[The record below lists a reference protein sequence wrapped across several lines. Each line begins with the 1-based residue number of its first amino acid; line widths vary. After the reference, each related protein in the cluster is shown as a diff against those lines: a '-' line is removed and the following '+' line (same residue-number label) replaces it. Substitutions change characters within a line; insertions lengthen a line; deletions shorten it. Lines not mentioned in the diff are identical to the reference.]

1 MNAENQ
7 AGPRADQT
15 KTPRA
20 DNTKGLRP
28 QLRPS
33 LRIVT
38 ARRISQVFFVALTLW
53 LCAVA
58 TLGAGF
64 WRLSGWQVNFLLQL
78 DPLTALG
85 TLLSTR
91 TWYAPLLW
99 AVPVIVLTAF
109 LGRAF
114 CGFVCPLGALNQFT
128 GWLARR
134 VTAKIPGSRGAA
146 LRARLA
152 DNRHSPWQ
160 AAKYY
165 LLAFLLAAACFG
177 SLQTGL
183 FDPLP
188 LVFRSLNMTLAPV
201 LDAGFQ
207 ALFLKPRHYAS
218 AWLLFAVFA
227 GILGLN
233 LLRPRF
239 FCRYVCPLGALFGL
253 LNRFAPWRVGKR
265 DDTVVGE
272 RSECGNCTLC
282 DTYCEGGCRPS
293 GVLVASECLLCMN
306 CLDACP
312 HGRMIFAGRPSAGG
326 EEHLPEPSRRG
337 FLFAAA
343 AGALSAP
350 LWTIGGLAETGKNPL
365 LIRPPGALDEARFLS
380 RCIRCGQ
387 CMRVCPTN
395 VIQPA
400 LTEAGLEGL
409 WTPVLNYR
417 LGSSGC
423 QVQCIACGNV
433 CPTAAIRPL
442 TLDEKLGQGKFAA
455 KGPVRLG
462 TAFFD
467 RSRCLPWAMER
478 PCLVCQELCPV
489 SPKAIHTRTTYEPIR
504 FGQARLTAA
513 QGARLSLSGLQKPTV
528 NLGSG
533 DYFLRP
539 VGLAALASPEAG
551 LRRINAAAWTAEAQ
565 TLTLD
570 AEPDPRQ
577 GWRSAPGSEVEVL
590 VRLHKPYLDP
600 ARCIG
605 CGVCEHECPIAGLRG
620 VRVSYENESRSGPGR
635 MLV

>member
-1 MNAENQ
+1 M
-7 AGPRADQT
+7 
-15 KTPRA
+15 
-20 DNTKGLRP
+20 RP
-28 QLRPS
+28 L

-38 ARRISQVFFVALTLW
+38 ARRVSQAFFVLLTLW
-53 LCAVA
+53 LCAVS

-64 WRLSGWQVNFLLQL
+64 FRLSGWPVNFILSLS
-78 DPLTALG
+78 PLTALG
-85 TLLSTR
+85 TLLATR

-99 AVPVIVLTAF
+99 AVPVILLTAF
-109 LGRAF
+109 LGRFF
-114 CGFVCPLGALNQFT
+114 CGFACPLGALNQAA

-134 VTAKIPGSRGAA
+134 VGAHVPGARGAA

-152 DNRHSPWQ
+152 DNGHSTWQ

-188 LVFRSLNMTLAPV
+188 LVFRSLNMTVAPV
-201 LDAGFQ
+201 VDAGFQ
-207 ALFLKPRHYAS
+207 ALFTKPRHYAS
-218 AWLLFAVFA
+218 AWLLFSVFA
-227 GILGLN
+227 GVLALN
-233 LLRPRF
+233 ILRPRF
-239 FCRYVCPLGALFGL
+239 FCRYVCPLGALFGM
-253 LNRFAPWRVGKR
+253 LNRFAPWRMGKK
-265 DDTVVGE
+265 DDQAHGA
-272 RSECGNCTLC
+272 CGSCTLC
-282 DTYCEGGCRPS
+282 DTYCEGACRPS
-293 GVLVASECLLCMN
+293 GEIIGSECLMCMN

-312 HGRMIFAGRPSAGG
+312 QNRMTFAPRASAGG
-326 EEHLPEPSRRG
+326 ETHLPEPTRRG
-337 FLFAAA
+337 FVVSLA

-365 LIRPPGALDEARFLS
+365 LIRPPGALDETRFLS

-400 LTEAGLEGL
+400 LGEAGLEGL

-423 QVQCIACGNV
+423 QVQCVACGHV

-442 TLDEKLGQGKFAA
+442 TLNEKLGQGPFAA
-455 KGPVRLG
+455 KGPLRLG
-462 TAFFD
+462 TAFVD
-467 RSRCLPWAMER
+467 RTRCLPWASDR

-489 SPKAIHTRTTYEPIR
+489 SPKSIYTRTTYEPIR
-504 FGQARLTAA
+504 FGQAQYVLH
-513 QGARLSLSGLQKPTV
+513 QDARVSLSGLAKPVV

-533 DYFLRP
+533 DYYLRP
-539 VGLAALASPEAG
+539 AAASGAQPMAAPEQG
-551 LRRINAAAWTAEAQ
+551 LRRINACTWAESGQ

-570 AEPDPRQ
+570 ATPDAKQ
-577 GWRSAPGSEVEVL
+577 GWKLTSGDTLEIL
-590 VRLHKPYLDP
+590 VRLQRPYVDP

-620 VRVSYENESRSGPGR
+620 IRVSYENESRSGPGR

>member
-1 MNAENQ
+1 MRIPLN
-7 AGPRADQT
+7 
-15 KTPRA
+15 
-20 DNTKGLRP
+20 
-28 QLRPS
+28 
-33 LRIVT
+33 IVT
-38 ARRISQVFFVALTLW
+38 ARRISQIFFVLLTLW

-58 TLGAGF
+58 TLGATF
-64 WRLSGWQVNFLLQL
+64 WRLSGWQVNFILQL

-85 TLLSTR
+85 TLLATR
-91 TWYAPLLW
+91 TWYAQLLW
-99 AVPVIVLTAF
+99 AIPVIALTAF
-109 LGRAF
+109 LGRVF
-114 CGFVCPLGALNQFT
+114 CGFACPLGALNQAV

-134 VTAKIPGSRGAA
+134 VTAKIPGARAAA

-165 LLAFLLAAACFG
+165 VLAFLLASACFG

-183 FDPLP
+183 LDPLP
-188 LVFRSLNMTLAPV
+188 LLFRSLNMTVAPV
-201 LDAGFQ
+201 VDAGFQ

-218 AWLLFAVFA
+218 AWLLFTVFA
-227 GILGLN
+227 AILGLN
-233 LLRPRF
+233 FLRPRF

-253 LNRFAPWRVGKR
+253 LNRFAPWRMGKR
-265 DDTVVGE
+265 DDAAHG
-272 RSECGNCTLC
+272 ECGNCTLC
-282 DTYCEGGCRPS
+282 DTYCEGACSPS
-293 GVLVASECLLCMN
+293 GALVASECLMCMN

-312 HGRMIFAGRPSAGG
+312 KERMTFAGRASAGG
-326 EEHLPEPSRRG
+326 EEHLPEPTRRG
-337 FLFAAA
+337 FLFAALT
-343 AGALSAP
+343 GALSAP

-365 LIRPPGALDEARFLS
+365 LIRPPGSLDEARFLS
-380 RCIRCGQ
+380 RCLRCGQ

-417 LGSSGC
+417 LGTSGC
-423 QVQCIACGNV
+423 QVQCVACGNV

-467 RSRCLPWAMER
+467 RSRCLPWAFER

-489 SPKAIHTRTTYEPIR
+489 SPKAIYTRTIFEPIR
-504 FGQARLTAA
+504 FGQADFVAA
-513 QGARLSLSGLQKPTV
+513 QGSRLSLAGLPRPTV

-533 DYFLRP
+533 DYYLRP
-539 VGLAALASPEAG
+539 AGLSAMASPEAG
-551 LRRINAAAWTAEAQ
+551 LRRINAAIWAEQGQ

-570 AEPDPRQ
+570 AAPDAKQ
-577 GWRSAPGSEVEVL
+577 GWKLSPGSVVEVV
-590 VRLHKPYLDP
+590 VRLQKPYVDA

-620 VRVSYENESRSGPGR
+620 VRVSFENESRSGPGR
-635 MLV
+635 MLI

>member
-1 MNAENQ
+1 MRE
-7 AGPRADQT
+7 
-15 KTPRA
+15 
-20 DNTKGLRP
+20 L
-28 QLRPS
+28 

-38 ARRISQVFFVALTLW
+38 VRRLSQVFFVVLTLW
-53 LCAVA
+53 LCAVT
-58 TLGAGF
+58 TLGGSF
-64 WRLSGWQVNFLLQL
+64 WRLSGWPVNFILQL
-78 DPLTALG
+78 SPLTALG

-91 TWYAPLLW
+91 TWYQPLLW
-99 AVPVIVLTAF
+99 AVPVVILTAF
-109 LGRAF
+109 LGRVF
-114 CGFVCPLGALNQFT
+114 CGFACPLGALNQAF

-134 VTAKIPGSRGAA
+134 VTANFPGARGQA
-146 LRARLA
+146 LRERLA

-165 LLAFLLAAACFG
+165 VLVFLLAAACFG

-183 FDPLP
+183 LDPLP
-188 LVFRSLNMTLAPV
+188 LVFRSVNMTIAPV
-201 LDAGFQ
+201 IDAGFQ

-227 GILGLN
+227 AVLGLN
-233 LLRPRF
+233 MLRPRF

-253 LNRFAPWRVGKR
+253 LNRFAPWRMGKL
-265 DDTVVGE
+265 DDSAHGE
-272 RSECGNCTLC
+272 CANCTLC

-293 GVLVASECLLCMN
+293 GVLVTSECLMCMN

-312 HGRMIFAGRPSAGG
+312 KARMTFAGRPSAAG

-337 FLFAAA
+337 FLFSAA

-350 LWTIGGLAETGKNPL
+350 LWTIGGLADTGKNPL
-365 LIRPPGALDEARFLS
+365 LIRPPGSLDEVRFLS

-400 LTEAGLEGL
+400 LGEAGLEGL

-423 QVQCIACGNV
+423 QVHCVACGHV

-442 TLDEKLGQGKFAA
+442 SLDEKTGQGSFAA
-455 KGPVRLG
+455 KGPLRLG
-462 TAFFD
+462 TAFVD
-467 RSRCLPWAMER
+467 RTRCLPWAMER

-489 SPKAIHTRTTYEPIR
+489 SPKAIHTRTTFEPIR
-504 FGQARLTAA
+504 FGQASIVSVEGR
-513 QGARLSLSGLQKPTV
+513 RLSLAGLPKPLV

-533 DYFLRP
+533 DYYLRP
-539 VGLAALASPEAG
+539 ANLMAMDAPEAG
-551 LRRINAAAWTAEAQ
+551 LRRINAVAWAEQGQ
-565 TLTLD
+565 TCILD
-570 AEPDPRQ
+570 APIDQ
-577 GWRSAPGSEVEVL
+577 GADAKHGWKLSPGATVEVL
-590 VRLHKPYLDP
+590 VRLQKPYVDA

-620 VRVSYENESRSGPGR
+620 IRVSFENESRSGPGR

>member
-1 MNAENQ
+1 MA
-7 AGPRADQT
+7 AP
-15 KTPRA
+15 
-20 DNTKGLRP
+20 L
-28 QLRPS
+28 
-33 LRIVT
+33 LRIVN
-38 ARRISQVFFVALTLW
+38 ARRASQVFFVLVTLW
-53 LCAVA
+53 LCVVT
-58 TLGAGF
+58 TLGGEF
-64 WRLSGWQVNFLLQL
+64 WRLSGWPVNFILSLS
-78 DPLTALG
+78 PLTALG
-85 TLLSTR
+85 TLLSTH

-109 LGRAF
+109 LGRFF
-114 CGFVCPLGALNQFT
+114 CGFACPLGALNQAC

-134 VTAKIPGSRGAA
+134 VAAKVPGARGEA

-165 LLAFLLAAACFG
+165 VLAFLLAAACFG
-177 SLQTGL
+177 SLQSGL
-183 FDPLP
+183 LDPLP
-188 LVFRSLNMTLAPV
+188 LLFRSVNLTLAPV
-201 LDAGFQ
+201 ADAGFQ
-207 ALFLKPRHYAS
+207 VLFSKPRHYAS

-227 GILGLN
+227 AVLGLN

-253 LNRFAPWRVGKR
+253 LNRFAPWRLGKK
-265 DDTVVGE
+265 DDAQYDKGHG
-272 RSECGNCTLC
+272 ECGNCTLC
-282 DTYCEGGCRPS
+282 DSYCEGACEPS
-293 GVLVASECLLCMN
+293 GVLKTSECLMCMN

-312 HGRMIFAGRPSAGG
+312 QNRMTFAAGPSAAG

-337 FLFAAA
+337 FVVSLA

-350 LWTIGGLAETGKNPL
+350 LWTIGGLADTGKNPL
-365 LIRPPGALDEARFLS
+365 LIRPPGSLDEARFLS

-400 LTEAGLEGL
+400 LGEAGLEGL
-409 WTPVLNYR
+409 WTPVLNFR

-423 QVQCIACGNV
+423 QVQCVACGHV

-442 TLDEKLGQGKFAA
+442 ALDEKLGHGAFAA
-455 KGPVRLG
+455 KGPLRLG
-462 TAFFD
+462 TAFVD
-467 RSRCLPWAMER
+467 RSRCLPWAFER

-489 SPKAIHTRTTYEPIR
+489 SPKSIHTRTTFEPIR
-504 FGQARLTAA
+504 FGQAQFVLA
-513 QGARLSLSGLQKPTV
+513 QFAEKGAARLSLSGLAKPTA

-533 DYFLRP
+533 DYYLRP
-539 VGLAALASPEAG
+539 AGHAMATPEEG
-551 LRRINAAAWTAEAQ
+551 LRRINACTWAESGQ

-570 AEPDPRQ
+570 GAPDPKK
-577 GWRSAPGSEVEVL
+577 GWKLQPGDTVEVL
-590 VRLHKPYLDP
+590 VRLQKPYVDP

-605 CGVCEHECPIAGLRG
+605 CGVCEHECPIAGSRG
-620 VRVSYENESRSGPGR
+620 IRISYENESRSGPGR

>member
-1 MNAENQ
+1 MNAF
-7 AGPRADQT
+7 
-15 KTPRA
+15 
-20 DNTKGLRP
+20 
-28 QLRPS
+28 
-33 LRIVT
+33 LRIVN
-38 ARRISQVFFVALTLW
+38 ARRLSQAFFVLLFLW
-53 LCAVA
+53 LCAVT
-58 TLGAGF
+58 TLGASF
-64 WRLSGWQVNFLLQL
+64 FRLSGWPVNFILQL
-78 DPLTALG
+78 SPLTALG
-85 TLLSTR
+85 TLLTTH
-91 TWYAPLLW
+91 TWYQPLVW
-99 AVPVIVLTAF
+99 AVPVILLTAF
-109 LGRAF
+109 LGRVF
-114 CGFVCPLGALNQFT
+114 CGFACPLGALNQGL

-134 VTAKIPGSRGAA
+134 VTANFPGARGAA

-165 LLAFLLAAACFG
+165 VLAFLLAAACFG

-183 FDPLP
+183 LDPLP
-188 LVFRSLNMTLAPV
+188 LVFRSVNMTLAPMA
-201 LDAGFQ
+201 DAGFQ
-207 ALFLKPRHYAS
+207 ALFVKPRHYAS
-218 AWLLFAVFA
+218 AWLLFAVLA
-227 GILGLN
+227 AILGLN
-233 LLRPRF
+233 FVRPRF

-253 LNRFAPWRVGKR
+253 LNRFTPWRMGKV
-265 DDTVVGE
+265 DDSTHG
-272 RSECGNCTLC
+272 ECGNCTLC
-282 DTYCEGGCRPS
+282 DTYCEGACRPS
-293 GVLVASECLLCMN
+293 GVLVASECLMCMN
-306 CLDACP
+306 CLEACP
-312 HGRMIFAGRPSAGG
+312 QGRMTFAGRPSAAG

-395 VIQPA
+395 VIQPS

-417 LGSSGC
+417 LGTSGC
-423 QVQCIACGNV
+423 QVHCVACGHV

-442 TLDEKLGQGKFAA
+442 TLDEKTGQGAFAA
-455 KGPVRLG
+455 KGPIRLG

-467 RSRCLPWAMER
+467 RTRCLPWAMER

-489 SPKAIHTRTTYEPIR
+489 SPKAIHTRTSYEPIR
-504 FGQARLTAA
+504 FGQAVLAGAEGPRLALT
-513 QGARLSLSGLQKPTV
+513 GLPKPSV

-539 VGLAALASPEAG
+539 AGHAMNVPEAG
-551 LRRINAAAWTAEAQ
+551 LRRINAATWAEQGQ

-570 AEPDPRQ
+570 APIGLGADSKY
-577 GWRSAPGSEVEVL
+577 GWKLSPGTIVEVL
-590 VRLHKPYLDP
+590 VRLQKPFVDP

-620 VRVSYENESRSGPGR
+620 IRVSFENESRSGPGR

>member
-1 MNAENQ
+1 MRFVLN
-7 AGPRADQT
+7 
-15 KTPRA
+15 
-20 DNTKGLRP
+20 
-28 QLRPS
+28 
-33 LRIVT
+33 IVT
-38 ARRISQVFFVALTLW
+38 ARRISQVFFVLLTLW
-53 LCAVA
+53 LCAVT
-58 TLGAGF
+58 TLGASF
-64 WRLSGWQVNFLLQL
+64 WRLSGWPVNFILQL
-78 DPLTALG
+78 SPLTALG
-85 TLLSTR
+85 TLLATQ

-99 AVPVIVLTAF
+99 AVPVVILTAF
-109 LGRAF
+109 LGRVF
-114 CGFVCPLGALNQFT
+114 CGFVCPLGALNQAF

-134 VTAKIPGSRGAA
+134 VTTNFPGARGAA

-165 LLAFLLAAACFG
+165 LLVFLLAAACFG

-188 LVFRSLNMTLAPV
+188 LLFRSLNMTIAPV
-201 LDAGFQ
+201 IDAGFQ

-218 AWLLFAVFA
+218 AWLLFTVFA
-227 GILGLN
+227 TVIGLN
-233 LLRPRF
+233 MLRPRF
-239 FCRYVCPLGALFGL
+239 FCRYLCPLGALFGF
-253 LNRFAPWRVGKR
+253 LNRFTPWRMGKI
-265 DDTVVGE
+265 DDSAHG
-272 RSECGNCTLC
+272 ECGNCTLC
-282 DTYCEGGCRPS
+282 DTYCEGACRPS
-293 GVLVASECLLCMN
+293 GVLVASECLMCMN

-312 HGRMIFAGRPSAGG
+312 QARMTFAGRASAGG

-350 LWTIGGLAETGKNPL
+350 LWTIGGLADTGKNPL

-380 RCIRCGQ
+380 RCLRCGQ

-409 WTPVLNYR
+409 WTPVLNFR

-423 QVQCIACGNV
+423 QVQCVACGNV

-462 TAFFD
+462 TAFVD
-467 RSRCLPWAMER
+467 RTRCLPWAMER

-489 SPKAIHTRTTYEPIR
+489 SPKSIHTRTTFEPIR
-504 FGQARLTAA
+504 FGQAEVV
-513 QGARLSLSGLQKPTV
+513 GAEGRRLSLSGLPKPTV

-533 DYFLRP
+533 DYSLRP
-539 VGLAALASPEAG
+539 SGLLAMNSPEAG
-551 LRRINAAAWTAEAQ
+551 LRRINAFAWLESGQ
-565 TLTLD
+565 TFTLD
-570 AEPDPRQ
+570 AEPDPKQ
-577 GWRSAPGSEVEVL
+577 GWRLAPGSVVEVL
-590 VRLHKPYLDP
+590 VRLQKPYVDA

-620 VRVSYENESRSGPGR
+620 IRVSFENESRSGPGR

>member
-1 MNAENQ
+1 M
-7 AGPRADQT
+7 RIDI
-15 KTPRA
+15 
-20 DNTKGLRP
+20 
-28 QLRPS
+28 
-33 LRIVT
+33 RIVV
-38 ARRISQVFFVALTLW
+38 ARRISQVFFVLLTLW

-58 TLGAGF
+58 TLGASF
-64 WRLSGWQVNFLLQL
+64 WRLSGWPVNFILQL

-85 TLLSTR
+85 TLLATR

-99 AVPVIVLTAF
+99 AVPVIILTAF
-109 LGRAF
+109 LGRVF
-114 CGFVCPLGALNQFT
+114 CGFACPLGALNQAV

-134 VTAKIPGSRGAA
+134 VTADIPGARGQA

-165 LLAFLLAAACFG
+165 VLVFLLGAACFG

-183 FDPLP
+183 LDPLP
-188 LVFRSLNMTLAPV
+188 LVFRSLNMTIAPV
-201 LDAGFQ
+201 VDAGFQ

-218 AWLLFAVFA
+218 AWLLLAVFA
-227 GILGLN
+227 AILGLN
-233 LLRPRF
+233 FLKPRF

-253 LNRFAPWRVGKR
+253 LNRFAPWRVGK
-265 DDTVVGE
+265 TE
-272 RSECGNCTLC
+272 SPCGNCTLC
-282 DTYCEGGCRPS
+282 DTYCEGACSPS
-293 GVLVASECLLCMN
+293 GRLVVSECLMCMN

-312 HGRMIFAGRPSAGG
+312 QGRMTFAGQPSAAG

-337 FLFAAA
+337 FLFAAL
-343 AGALSAP
+343 AGALSTP
-350 LWTIGGLAETGKNPL
+350 IWTIGGLADTGKNPL
-365 LIRPPGALDEARFLS
+365 LIRPPGSLDEARFLS
-380 RCIRCGQ
+380 RCLRCGQ

-400 LTEAGLEGL
+400 LGEAGLEGL

-417 LGSSGC
+417 LGTSGC
-423 QVQCIACGNV
+423 QVHCVACGNV
-433 CPTAAIRPL
+433 CPTSAIRPL

-467 RSRCLPWAMER
+467 RSRCLPWAFER

-489 SPKAIHTRTTYEPIR
+489 SPKAIHTRTFFEPIR
-504 FGQARLTAA
+504 FGQADIVAA
-513 QGARLSLSGLQKPTV
+513 EGRKLSLASLPNPTV

-533 DYFLRP
+533 DYHLRP
-539 VGLAALASPEAG
+539 AGLNSMNSPETG
-551 LRRINAAAWTAEAQ
+551 LRRINAVIWAEKGQ

-577 GWRSAPGSEVEVL
+577 GWKLAPGSAVEIV
-590 VRLHKPYLDP
+590 VRLQKPYVDP

>member
-1 MNAENQ
+1 MRFVLN
-7 AGPRADQT
+7 
-15 KTPRA
+15 
-20 DNTKGLRP
+20 
-28 QLRPS
+28 
-33 LRIVT
+33 IVT
-38 ARRISQVFFVALTLW
+38 ARRISQVFFVLLTLW
-53 LCAVA
+53 LCAVT
-58 TLGAGF
+58 TLGASF
-64 WRLSGWQVNFLLQL
+64 WRLSGWPVNFILQL
-78 DPLTALG
+78 SPLTALG
-85 TLLSTR
+85 TLLATQ

-99 AVPVIVLTAF
+99 AVPVVILTAF
-109 LGRAF
+109 LGRVF
-114 CGFVCPLGALNQFT
+114 CGFVCPLGALNQAF

-134 VTAKIPGSRGAA
+134 VTTNFPGAHGAA

-165 LLAFLLAAACFG
+165 LLVFLLAAACFG

-188 LVFRSLNMTLAPV
+188 LLFRSLNMTIAPV
-201 LDAGFQ
+201 IDAGFQ

-218 AWLLFAVFA
+218 AWLLFTVFA
-227 GILGLN
+227 TVIGLN
-233 LLRPRF
+233 MLRPRF
-239 FCRYVCPLGALFGL
+239 FCRYLCPLGALFGF
-253 LNRFAPWRVGKR
+253 LNRFTPWRMGKI
-265 DDTVVGE
+265 DDSAHG
-272 RSECGNCTLC
+272 ECGNCTLC
-282 DTYCEGGCRPS
+282 DTYCEGACRPS
-293 GVLVASECLLCMN
+293 GVLVASECLMCMN

-312 HGRMIFAGRPSAGG
+312 QARMTFAGRASAGG

-350 LWTIGGLAETGKNPL
+350 LWTIGGLADTGKNPL

-380 RCIRCGQ
+380 RCLRCGQ

-409 WTPVLNYR
+409 WTPVLNFR

-423 QVQCIACGNV
+423 QVQCVACGNV

-462 TAFFD
+462 TAFVD
-467 RSRCLPWAMER
+467 RTRCLPWAMER

-489 SPKAIHTRTTYEPIR
+489 SPKSIHTRTTFEPIR
-504 FGQARLTAA
+504 FGQAEVV
-513 QGARLSLSGLQKPTV
+513 GAEGRRLSLSGLPKPTV

-533 DYFLRP
+533 DYSLRP
-539 VGLAALASPEAG
+539 SGLLAMNSPEAG
-551 LRRINAAAWTAEAQ
+551 LRRINAFAWLESGQ
-565 TLTLD
+565 TFTLD
-570 AEPDPRQ
+570 AEPDPKQ
-577 GWRSAPGSEVEVL
+577 GWRLAPGSVVEVL
-590 VRLHKPYLDP
+590 VRLQKPYVDA

-620 VRVSYENESRSGPGR
+620 IRVSFENESRSGPGR

>member
-1 MNAENQ
+1 MRLVLN
-7 AGPRADQT
+7 
-15 KTPRA
+15 
-20 DNTKGLRP
+20 
-28 QLRPS
+28 
-33 LRIVT
+33 IVA
-38 ARRISQVFFVALTLW
+38 ARRLSQVFFVLLTLW

-58 TLGAGF
+58 TLGASF
-64 WRLSGWQVNFLLQL
+64 WRLSGWPVNFILQL
-78 DPLTALG
+78 SPLTALG
-85 TLLSTR
+85 TLLTTH

-99 AVPVIVLTAF
+99 AVPVVLLTAF
-109 LGRAF
+109 LGRVF
-114 CGFVCPLGALNQFT
+114 CGFACPLGALNQAV

-134 VTAKIPGSRGAA
+134 VTVNFPGSRGAA

-188 LVFRSLNMTLAPV
+188 LLFRSLNMTIAPV

-227 GILGLN
+227 AVLGLN
-233 LLRPRF
+233 MLRPRF
-239 FCRYVCPLGALFGL
+239 FCRYLCPLGALFGF
-253 LNRFAPWRVGKR
+253 LNRFAPWRMGKT
-265 DDTVVGE
+265 DDSAHG
-272 RSECGNCTLC
+272 ECGNCTLC
-282 DTYCEGGCRPS
+282 DTSCEGACRPS
-293 GVLVASECLLCMN
+293 GVLVASECLMCMN

-312 HGRMIFAGRPSAGG
+312 KGRMTFAGRASAGG

-350 LWTIGGLAETGKNPL
+350 LWTIGGLAGQDAGTGRNPL
-365 LIRPPGALDEARFLS
+365 LIRPPGALDEARFLA
-380 RCIRCGQ
+380 RCLRCGQ

-400 LTEAGLEGL
+400 LSEAGLQGL

-423 QVQCIACGNV
+423 QVQCVACGNV

-467 RSRCLPWAMER
+467 RSRCLPWALER

-489 SPKAIHTRTTYEPIR
+489 SPKAIHTRTSFEPIR
-504 FGQARLTAA
+504 FGLASLVGVEGR
-513 QGARLSLSGLQKPTV
+513 RLSLSGLPKPTV

-533 DYFLRP
+533 DYYLRP
-539 VGLAALASPEAG
+539 AGLVSMNSPEAG
-551 LRRINAAAWTAEAQ
+551 LKRINAAVWAEAGQ
-565 TLTLD
+565 GFTLD

-577 GWRSAPGSEVEVL
+577 GWKLAPGADVEVL
-590 VRLHKPYLDP
+590 VRLQKPYLDA

-620 VRVSYENESRSGPGR
+620 IRVSFENESRSGPGR